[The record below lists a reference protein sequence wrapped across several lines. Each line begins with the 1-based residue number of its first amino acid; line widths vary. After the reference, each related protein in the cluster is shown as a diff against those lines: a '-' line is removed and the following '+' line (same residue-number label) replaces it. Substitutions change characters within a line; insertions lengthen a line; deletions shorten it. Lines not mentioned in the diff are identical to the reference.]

1 MYEQITPQELYRE
14 EIELVEEQRSR
25 LIEKGDDHSLK
36 VAEQLEHVIRY
47 FEARIEAMNDY
58 EEHQNRTIH

>member
-25 LIEKGDDHSLK
+25 KIEKGDDHSLK
-36 VAEQLEHVIRY
+36 VAEQLEHVVKY
-47 FEARIEAMNDY
+47 FEARIEAMNEY